1 MFEAIGGGLRVWV
14 MLVLVLVLVL
24 RIVGQIELLTPVE
37 VVVVFLV

>member
-24 RIVGQIELLTPVE
+24 IVGQIELLTPVE

>member
-1 MFEAIGGGLRVWV
+1 